1 MLVTA
6 FAGLDAGP
14 AGVRLQR
21 SFEPLDRAGDLAS
34 QAWIDALD
42 QHDAALEDD
51 RADVRTL
58 RNAQSAFRA
67 AYDALT
73 AAQQGLQ
80 QFSQDHR
87 DIEVRVKKAWEQV
100 APRTAEARQSLTEA
114 REAVARVRAT
124 GITSADLDQR
134 LADAEQ
140 LARPVVEGAHKH
152 GANATIEAATRAT
165 AAARDVVRAAHDLSN
180 LASDTRRRL
189 GTTRTRLD
197 AVWSA
202 STPRSHSCRCCAASS
217 RWPVRRPRRRPPPG
231 SGHGRGG
238 GGAAGSANA
247 HASGLRWEPA
257 AADLGEVPRAARRRR
272 VRPHLD
278 TAARRGPPGAG
289 GGPGEGKGPDP
300 VRAAGRPAARRRL
313 GIQGPRAGGE
323 HPWTT
328 SPPASMPH
336 GGSSRPPS
344 PTTGPTSRS
353 CGRWTSSS
361 TVWCAAAA
369 RRSAVS
375 PRRRL
380 RREEVDEGHV
390 LVGDPE
396 RVRAAQ
402 RPLRPGPVRLGLVHL
417 VAVARRRT
425 PPATV
430 SCPVMSQASENS
442 SLETTDRACT
452 AATWVGWM
460 TVLPSPARWPCRA
473 RPLGQ
478 RARGRESDQ
487 LTRRSES
494 RVVLGMNG
502 DSHAAAA

>member
-1 MLVTA
+1 VVFTSNARQLAARNEALAAKHQAADAFIGLDVVQKEVEMLVTA

-58 RNAQSAFRA
+58 RSAQNAFRA

-87 DIEVRVKKAWEQV
+87 DIEVRVKKVWEQV

-114 REAVARVRAT
+114 KEAVARVRAT

-134 LADAEQ
+134 LAHAEL

-197 AVWSA
+197 AVSVRLDAAEPQLSVLRREFSLACSA
-202 STPRSHSCRCCAASS
+202 DLDD
-217 RWPVRRPRRRPPPG
+217 VPRR
-231 SGHGRGG
+231 GRVMVEE
-238 GGAAGSANA
+238 AAALLASANA

-257 AADLGEVPRAARRRR
+257 AADLARCRELLADAESGLTSVRRR
-272 VRPHLD
+272 VEDLQELAEDP
-278 TAARRGPPGAG
+278 ARA
-289 GGPGEGKGPDP
+289 KG
-300 VRAAGRPAARRRL
+300 RTRFA
-313 GIQGPRAGGE
+313 
-323 HPWTT
+323 
-328 SPPASMPH
+328 
-336 GGSSRPPS
+336 
-344 PTTGPTSRS
+344 
-353 CGRWTSSS
+353 
-361 TVWCAAAA
+361 
-369 RRSAVS
+369 
-375 PRRRL
+375 L
-380 RREEVDEGHV
+380 RD
-390 LVGDPE
+390 
-396 RVRAAQ
+396 AQ
-402 RPLRPGPVRLGLVHL
+402 RLV
-417 VAVARRRT
+417 VASGSKV
-425 PPATV
+425 
-430 SCPVMSQASENS
+430 
-442 SLETTDRACT
+442 
-452 AATWVGWM
+452 
-460 TVLPSPARWPCRA
+460 PAREASILDNLSARLDAADGLLEASKPDYWAYLKELRA
-473 RPLGQ
+473 V
-478 RARGRESDQ
+478 DQ
-487 LTRRSES
+487 LVDGVVRRCREAIS
-494 RVVLGMNG
+494 GQP
-502 DSHAAAA
+502 